1 MASTLADLN
10 NFDLIAVTG
19 EEATTFLQGQLSCNL
34 SKLSA
39 QHSLLGTYCDL
50 KGRVIS
56 DMRVLMLGQEVLLLC
71 QSGMGNALRKTL
83 DKYIV
88 FSKAKTSLKTSQF
101 ERYGIYGT
109 DATKTVSELFGAAPQ
124 SPGDALAAE
133 EAIVYRLPDAQ
144 ARFEVLVPKDN
155 DALIER
161 IQDLGVTDD
170 LEDWDLAD
178 IRQGIAH
185 IHPDIQESY
194 TPQLLNY
201 DLTGHVDFKK
211 GCYTG
216 QEIVARMHY
225 RGTAKKR
232 LFRASVEG
240 VPASVQSLLLHK
252 GESVGEIVS
261 VARNEAGHFE
271 MLAILPCELV
281 EKKAILELRNGSLEG
296 GEKQSAA
303 TAITLLPLPTLE
315 VAS

>member
-1 MASTLADLN
+1 MACTLADLN
-10 NFDLIAVTG
+10 NFDLIAVSG
-19 EEATTFLQGQLSCNL
+19 DEANTFLQGQLSCNL

-39 QHSLLGTYCDL
+39 QQTLLGTYCDL

-56 DMRVLMLGQEVLLLC
+56 DMRVLLLGQEILLLC

-88 FSKAKTSLKTSQF
+88 FSKAKTAHKTAQF
-101 ERYGIYGT
+101 ERYGLYGP
-109 DATKTVSELFGAAPQ
+109 DATKTVIELFGAAPQ
-124 SPGDALAAE
+124 SAGEALCVEQAC
-133 EAIVYRLPDAQ
+133 VYRLPDAQ
-144 ARFEVLVPKDN
+144 ARYEVLVGIDN
-155 DALIER
+155 EALIER

-170 LEDWDLAD
+170 LEEWDLAD
-178 IRQGIAH
+178 IRQGIVH

-201 DLTGHVDFKK
+201 DLTGHIDFKK

-232 LFRASVEG
+232 LFRACVEG
-240 VPASVQSLLLHK
+240 IAASTDSLLLHK

-261 VARNEAGHFE
+261 VALSDSGKFE

-281 EKKAILELRNGSLEG
+281 EAKAVVELRNGSLEG
-296 GEKQSAA
+296 GEKLSA
-303 TAITLLPLPTLE
+303 TTITLLTLPDLE
-315 VAS
+315 QSS

>member
-1 MASTLADLN
+1 MACTLADLN
-10 NFDLIAVTG
+10 NFDLIAVSG
-19 EEATTFLQGQLSCNL
+19 AEPTTFLQGQLSCNL
-34 SKLSA
+34 SQLSA
-39 QHSLLGTYCDL
+39 EHTLLGTYCDL

-56 DMRVLMLGQEVLLLC
+56 DMRVLWLDQEVLLLC

-88 FSKAKTSLKTSQF
+88 FSKAKTALKTPQF
-101 ERYGIYGT
+101 ERYGLYGP
-109 DATKTVSELFGAAPQ
+109 DAPRTVIDLFGAAPQ
-124 SPGDALAAE
+124 NPGDALAVG

-144 ARFEVLVPKDN
+144 ARFEILVATDN
-155 DALIER
+155 ETLITR
-161 IQDLGVTDD
+161 IQSLDVTDD
-170 LEDWDLAD
+170 LEEWNLAD
-178 IRQGIAH
+178 IRQGIVH

-240 VPASVQSLLLHK
+240 FVASTESLVLHQ

-261 VARNEAGHFE
+261 VALTDAGLFE
-271 MLAILPCELV
+271 MLMILPCELV
-281 EKKAILELRNGSLEG
+281 EKKAPFELRNGSLES
-296 GEKQSAA
+296 GEKRSAS
-303 TAITLLPLPTLE
+303 TAIILLSLP
-315 VAS
+315 